1 METGG
6 CGNELSSIRI
16 DRSYPSER
24 ASDSVS
30 IPQWPK
36 YGQPAEQFYQAP
48 GEGTKAFLPPLHSNV
63 LSVQIITN
71 LCLV

>member
-24 ASDSVS
+24 ASDSAS
-30 IPQWPK
+30 IPQRPK
-36 YGQPAEQFYQAP
+36 YGQPAEQFYQTP
-48 GEGTKAFLPPLHSNV
+48 GEGTKAFLQPLLSNV

-71 LCLV
+71 LCHV